1 MRLFLVL
8 LLLLLY
14 SLSAAYVDKIYISL
28 RQCLCLEP
36 QWLYLDVKA
45 HISSTGDSP
54 LNLTLQWFD
63 GGWGGACLLGPGPDV
78 YNICSV
84 PRSSSAV
91 ALVLYQNGREVDR
104 VEIWGL
110 RPVNASCV
118 AVPELRVLNK
128 TTQYEPPLAVVTV
141 KSTMVR
147 NMTAYFQA
155 SGYTAARSISIRGLN
170 PCDDYVVKLFY
181 YLPSPSPW
189 RIAIYGDLTTVLT
202 TTETVTTT
210 ATATKVVTSTVTVEK
225 TTTATVTT
233 TVTITETRAEEH
245 TATVTHTVT
254 GVEVVREVDLRG
266 VVLAF
271 LGVAMLGVS
280 LIIFIISEKRRRV

>member
-8 LLLLLY
+8 LPLLLF

-28 RQCLCLEP
+28 RQRLCLEP
-36 QWLYLDVKA
+36 QVKA

-78 YNICSV
+78 YNMCSV

-91 ALVLYQNGREVDR
+91 ALTLYQNGLEIDR

-128 TTQYEPPLAVVTV
+128 TTRYEPPLAVVAV
-141 KSTMVR
+141 KSTMVL
-147 NMTAYFQA
+147 NLTAYFQA

-170 PCDDYVVKLFY
+170 PCDDYVIKLFY

-189 RIAIYGDLTTVLT
+189 RIAIYGDLATVLT
-202 TTETVTTT
+202 TAETVTTT

-225 TTTATVTT
+225 TTT
-233 TVTITETRAEEH
+233 VTITETRVEEH
-245 TATVTHTVT
+245 TATVTYTVT
-254 GVEVVREVDLRG
+254 GVEVVREVDFRS

-280 LIIFIISEKRRRV
+280 LIIFIVSEKRRRV

>member
-1 MRLFLVL
+1 
-8 LLLLLY
+8 
-14 SLSAAYVDKIYISL
+14 
-28 RQCLCLEP
+28 
-36 QWLYLDVKA
+36 
-45 HISSTGDSP
+45 
-54 LNLTLQWFD
+54 
-63 GGWGGACLLGPGPDV
+63 
-78 YNICSV
+78 V

-91 ALVLYQNGREVDR
+91 ALALYQNGREIDR

-110 RPVNASCV
+110 RPANASCV

-128 TTQYEPPLAVVTV
+128 TTQYEPPLAVVAV

-170 PCDDYVVKLFY
+170 PCDDYVIKLFY

-189 RIAIYGDLTTVLT
+189 RIAIYGDLATVLT

-225 TTTATVTT
+225 TTT
-233 TVTITETRAEEH
+233 VTITETKAEDH
-245 TATVTHTVT
+245 TATVTYTVT
-254 GVEVVREVDLRG
+254 GVEVVREVDFRS

-280 LIIFIISEKRRRV
+280 LIIFIVSEKRRRV

>member
-1 MRLFLVL
+1 
-8 LLLLLY
+8 
-14 SLSAAYVDKIYISL
+14 
-28 RQCLCLEP
+28 
-36 QWLYLDVKA
+36 
-45 HISSTGDSP
+45 
-54 LNLTLQWFD
+54 
-63 GGWGGACLLGPGPDV
+63 
-78 YNICSV
+78 V

-91 ALVLYQNGREVDR
+91 ALTLYQNGLEIDR

-128 TTQYEPPLAVVTV
+128 TTQYEPPLAVVAV

-170 PCDDYVVKLFY
+170 PCDDYVIKLFY

-189 RIAIYGDLTTVLT
+189 RIAIYGDLATVLT

-210 ATATKVVTSTVTVEK
+210 ATATKVVTSTATVEK
-225 TTTATVTT
+225 TTTATVEKTT
-233 TVTITETRAEEH
+233 TVTITETRVEEH

-254 GVEVVREVDLRG
+254 GVEVVREVDFRS

>member
-8 LLLLLY
+8 LPLLLF

-91 ALVLYQNGREVDR
+91 ALTLYQNGREVNR

-110 RPVNASCV
+110 RPANASCV
-118 AVPELRVLNK
+118 AAPELRVVNK
-128 TTQYEPPLAVVTV
+128 TTLYEPPLAVVAI

-155 SGYTAARSISIRGLN
+155 SGYTAARTISIRGLN

-189 RIAIYGDLTTVLT
+189 RITIYGDLATVST

-210 ATATKVVTSTVTVEK
+210 ATATRVITSTVTVEK
-225 TTTATVTT
+225 TTTATVEKTT
-233 TVTITETRAEEH
+233 THNRDQGRGAYGH
-245 TATVTHTVT
+245 SHPHRN
-254 GVEVVREVDLRG
+254 GRRG
-266 VVLAF
+266 V
-271 LGVAMLGVS
+271 
-280 LIIFIISEKRRRV
+280 

>member
-1 MRLFLVL
+1 
-8 LLLLLY
+8 
-14 SLSAAYVDKIYISL
+14 
-28 RQCLCLEP
+28 
-36 QWLYLDVKA
+36 
-45 HISSTGDSP
+45 
-54 LNLTLQWFD
+54 
-63 GGWGGACLLGPGPDV
+63 
-78 YNICSV
+78 
-84 PRSSSAV
+84 V
-91 ALVLYQNGREVDR
+91 ALALYQNGREVDR

-128 TTQYEPPLAVVTV
+128 TTQYEPPLAVVAV

-147 NMTAYFQA
+147 NMTVCFQT
-155 SGYTAARSISIRGLN
+155 SGYVAARSISIRRLN

-189 RIAIYGDLTTVLT
+189 RIAIYGDLATVLT

-210 ATATKVVTSTVTVEK
+210 ATATKVVASTVTVEK
-225 TTTATVTT
+225 TTTATVEKTT
-233 TVTITETRAEEH
+233 TVTITETKAEEH
-245 TATVTHTVT
+245 TATVTYTVT
-254 GVEVVREVDLRG
+254 GVEVVREVDFRS

-280 LIIFIISEKRRRV
+280 LIIFIISKKRRRV